1 MHGNLLIFVSFLLG
15 FTLFIGFH
23 LCTCEFFFPI
33 ADEADFIPRGRRHID
48 NAEKASAKLKQPKAA
63 AAAAAAAAA
72 PAGFSFD
79 RAAAAPV
86 VDNSD
91 QMAVKVASVRA
102 LIARCLEGVQAR
114 VWVENASVNQ

>member
-1 MHGNLLIFVSFLLG
+1 MCALASSFLA
-15 FTLFIGFH
+15 H
-23 LCTCEFFFPI
+23 L

-63 AAAAAAAAA
+63 AAAAA

-91 QMAVKVASVRA
+91 QMAVKIASVRA
-102 LIARCLEGVQAR
+102 LIARCVEGVQAR
-114 VWVENASVNQ
+114 VWVGNTSVNYEPPQKML